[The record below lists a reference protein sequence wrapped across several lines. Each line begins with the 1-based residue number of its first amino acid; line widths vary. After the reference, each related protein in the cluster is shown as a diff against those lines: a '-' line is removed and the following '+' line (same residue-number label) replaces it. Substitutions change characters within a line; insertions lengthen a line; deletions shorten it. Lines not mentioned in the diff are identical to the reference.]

1 MLDAACGR
9 AQHDAM
15 AWRFFEDL
23 EPGERRASPAE
34 ALCASDILAFA
45 RQFDPQWFH
54 ADASAATASV
64 FGGLVAAGT
73 HALALWR
80 RLDHAINGDI
90 AWVCGVAWEEVRFL
104 RALRPDEPV
113 RATSR
118 LLSKRPSATRD
129 DRGVVEM
136 ACALELADASA
147 TILRFRS
154 INLCYRRSAAQA
166 TALEALG
173 QRLGAGLRGQEGRFD

>member
-1 MLDAACGR
+1 
-9 AQHDAM
+9 M

-23 EPGERRASPAE
+23 EPGETRASPAE
-34 ALCASDILAFA
+34 SLSAADILAFA
-45 RQFDPQWFH
+45 WQFDPQWFH
-54 ADASAATASV
+54 ADADAAGGSV

-90 AWVCGVAWEEVRFL
+90 AWVCGVAWEDVRFE

-118 LLSKRPSATRD
+118 LLAKRPSASRD

-136 ACALELADASA
+136 ACALELADGSA
-147 TILRFRS
+147 AILRFRS
-154 INLCYRRSAAQA
+154 INLCYRRSAKQA
-166 TALEALG
+166 AMLESLG
-173 QRLGAGLRGQEGRFD
+173 QRLRR

>member
-1 MLDAACGR
+1 
-9 AQHDAM
+9 M

-23 EPGERRASPAE
+23 EPGEERASSPAVLGKAE
-34 ALCASDILAFA
+34 ILAFA

-54 ADASAATASV
+54 ADADAAAGSA

-80 RLDHAINGDI
+80 RLDHSINGDI
-90 AWVCGVAWEEVRFL
+90 AWVCGVAWEEVRFM
-104 RALRPDEPV
+104 RALRPGEAV

-118 LLSKRPSATRD
+118 IIAKRPSASRA
-129 DRGVVEM
+129 DRGVVEV
-136 ACALELADASA
+136 ACALELADGGG

-154 INLCYRRSAAQA
+154 INLCYRRDAPQAAI
-166 TALEALG
+166 LESLG
-173 QRLGAGLRGQEGRFD
+173 ERLGADLGVEERRLD